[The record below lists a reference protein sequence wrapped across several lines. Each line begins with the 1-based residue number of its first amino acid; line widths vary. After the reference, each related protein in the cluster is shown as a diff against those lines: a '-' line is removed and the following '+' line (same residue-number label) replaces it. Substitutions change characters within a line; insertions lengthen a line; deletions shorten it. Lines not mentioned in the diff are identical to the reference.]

1 MKFSARALR
10 ERCQEG
16 RAVGATARSWPSST
30 GEPYVKIG
38 AQSIEYGILGVPGTV
53 DEGAGFEVGFDEESA
68 FWTAWASFCFY
79 AEDRK
84 GVLYWGT
91 EPELNWN
98 EDRSRCFFYMRCL
111 ISDALSQEV

>member
-1 MKFSARALR
+1 MKFSALVLR
-10 ERCQEG
+10 EKCEEART
-16 RAVGATARSWPSST
+16 VGAPARLWCSPT

-38 AQSIEYGILGVPGTV
+38 AQAVEYGIPMPGIV

-111 ISDALSQEV
+111 ISDAILQDV